1 MEDSPTLDL
10 VIRTGTV
17 ASTTNRYYITFE
29 VVNTSGIVDTLFV
42 ITRSSDPQSS
52 NYVYSRVAS
61 ISDLRDLS
69 TTSVTSDTS
78 YRVSAVTIESTSLAI
93 LRDLKEN
100 VPVVVKSL
108 LDSTAKAQGEILGIE
123 TTLTLQGD
131 K

>member
-42 ITRSSDPQSS
+42 VTRNSDPQSS

-69 TTSVTSDTS
+69 TTSVTSNTS

>member
-1 MEDSPTLDL
+1 
-10 VIRTGTV
+10 V

-29 VVNTSGIVDTLFV
+29 VVNTSGIVDALFV
-42 ITRSSDPQSS
+42 VTRNSDPQSS

-69 TTSVTSDTS
+69 TTSVTSNTS